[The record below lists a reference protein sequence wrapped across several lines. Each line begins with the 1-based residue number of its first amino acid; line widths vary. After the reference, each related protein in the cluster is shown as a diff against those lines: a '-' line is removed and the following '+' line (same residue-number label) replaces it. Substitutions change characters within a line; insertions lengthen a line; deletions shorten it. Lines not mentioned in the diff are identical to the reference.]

1 MDLSIKTM
9 IKFKR
14 KEFAI
19 SHRYYIPHRPEIAT
33 YGNSS
38 IQPTPVTTQDGQS
51 IVPTGQQV
59 ILQQPAKDANMMV
72 SLGKVGLIGAG
83 TLGTAGLVEGGR
95 SVYNAYKGVTGAKE
109 VANLLKNNPELLEKI
124 QKSTAESI
132 ASKGASFIPSS
143 LTNLASK
150 YRIKSE
156 DLTKLAETY
165 LKKPAETA
173 VNSGKAAIKGGFEF
187 YKGLEKSPIS
197 KAVLLGKAWNKLASM
212 PRIVLLNAGRL
223 TEGGTNAILNNMSGV
238 TSAEKATLS
247 KVPGVIDR
255 FARSGLHLKNSRGLL
270 LGATGL
276 ASLGGYFYTN
286 GRGLQ
291 SPIPATVATPITPK
305 QNTPP
310 TSY

>member
-1 MDLSIKTM
+1 M

-19 SHRYYIPHRPEIAT
+19 SHNYYIPHRPEIAT

-72 SLGKVGLIGAG
+72 SLGKVGLVGAG
-83 TLGTAGLVEGGR
+83 TLGAAGLVEGGR

-109 VANLLKNNPELLEKI
+109 VANLLKNNPELFEKI
-124 QKSTAESI
+124 QKSAAEGI
-132 ASKGASFIPSS
+132 ASKGASIITPSS
-143 LTNLASK
+143 LKNLASK
-150 YRIKSE
+150 YGIKSE

-165 LKKPAETA
+165 LKQPAENA
-173 VNSGKAAIKGGFEF
+173 VNSGKAAIKGGVEF

-197 KAVLLGKAWNKLASM
+197 RAIFLGKAWNKLASL

-223 TEGGTNAILNNMSGV
+223 TEGGTNAIVNNVNGITDTGKSIMN
-238 TSAEKATLS
+238 
-247 KVPGVIDR
+247 KVPGVVDR
-255 FARSGLHLKNSRGLL
+255 FAKSGLHLKNSRGLM

-276 ASLGGYFYTN
+276 ASLGGYFYVN

-291 SPIPATVATPITPK
+291 SPIPATVATPVTPK

-310 TSY
+310 TNY